1 VTGVTLRLTAA
12 PRTPLPTL
20 AICTDYEDATRRD
33 ETVLGTKK
41 AGKNSGELFP
51 RKLQT
56 DGSTSSVKTSK
67 HEKMSENWS

>member
-1 VTGVTLRLTAA
+1 
-12 PRTPLPTL
+12 
-20 AICTDYEDATRRD
+20 
-33 ETVLGTKK
+33 VLGTKK

-67 HEKMSENWS
+67 HEKMSENWSWECSIDLGILFMGNTLL